1 MTVKQIMQKNLVTC
15 SPSESIH
22 DAAAKMKEY
31 NIGSILIVEDGSKL
45 KGILTD
51 RDIALNVAAES
62 KDPQTTIVADI
73 MKPDPISINLS
84 ADVNDALKTMSK
96 ANVRRLPVME
106 DGKVVG
112 LLSSSDLAAE
122 IKEEFD
128 EFISL
133 EEAYAKHS

>member
-1 MTVKQIMQKNLVTC
+1 MQKNLVTC